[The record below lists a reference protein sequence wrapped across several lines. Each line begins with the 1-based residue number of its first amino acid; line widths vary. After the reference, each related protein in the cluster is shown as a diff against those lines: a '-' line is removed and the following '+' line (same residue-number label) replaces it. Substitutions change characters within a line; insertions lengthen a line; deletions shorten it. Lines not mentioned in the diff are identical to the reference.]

1 MRTYNA
7 RLTAKVKGVCIVGSH
22 LFSVKIY
29 VFADIT
35 VKYVLYYGWIGE
47 NVMSTVYVPE
57 NPGKRQFAK
66 ARLVLNIRI
75 KSMY

>member
-1 MRTYNA
+1 MRTYNEN
-7 RLTAKVKGVCIVGSH
+7 LSIVGFY
-22 LFSVKIY
+22 LFSVEIY

>member
-1 MRTYNA
+1 MRTYNEN
-7 RLTAKVKGVCIVGSH
+7 LSIVGFY
-22 LFSVKIY
+22 LFSVEIY

-57 NPGKRQFAK
+57 NPDKRQFAK